1 MVVSSKCYQTDNKSL
16 GSLFR
21 LLIND
26 KRELP
31 LYDNILTQ
39 RSKLVSPIKVQP
51 DWEQHNSTL

>member
-1 MVVSSKCYQTDNKSL
+1 MVVSSKCYQIDNKSL

-51 DWEQHNSTL
+51 DWEQHNITL